1 MIKPAH
7 RALSLF
13 LAVVFLPIGVIFISE
28 GEWRGYFFAPVGA
41 WMLGIAIFPKVF
53 AMAPETEM
61 KWKWRMLIVNSAVL
75 VGVIIYSLKRYI
87 FT

>member
-7 RALSLF
+7 RALNLF

-87 FT
+87 IT

>member
-1 MIKPAH
+1 
-7 RALSLF
+7 
-13 LAVVFLPIGVIFISE
+13 
-28 GEWRGYFFAPVGA
+28 
-41 WMLGIAIFPKVF
+41 MLGIAIFPKVF

-75 VGVIIYSLKRYI
+75 VGVIIYSLRRYI

>member
-87 FT
+87 IT

>member
-7 RALSLF
+7 RALNLF
-13 LAVVFLPIGVIFISE
+13 LAVLLLPIGVIFISE

-75 VGVIIYSLKRYI
+75 VGVIIYSLRRYI

>member
-28 GEWRGYFFAPVGA
+28 VEWRGYFFAPVGA
-41 WMLGIAIFPKVF
+41 WVLGIAIFPKVF

>member
-28 GEWRGYFFAPVGA
+28 GEWRGYFFATVGA

-75 VGVIIYSLKRYI
+75 VGVNIYSLRRYI